1 MVRSSTSPM
10 PDGQFE
16 LTRFEPASRALRALA
31 RASGFDA
38 GEEEQAVAVLRTLA
52 GSWADMPLS
61 SPPRWSGL
69 GADASGCDV
78 SLVVDGRRREVRVT
92 VEAQDDPPSP
102 STYWNAALRLS
113 RRLATQYGADLSRL
127 DAIEDIFAP
136 LDPNAAG
143 VLWHGAVFQKGKPPW
158 FKVYVHLMALG
169 RNAARRTARAA
180 LERLRLDA
188 CWPFV
193 ESRLGVD
200 DELLFL
206 SFDLVPEND
215 ARVKLYVRHAEATA
229 TTLDGAARLPG
240 ASRPANVRDFVD
252 DLAGV
257 PDKIIRHGALTA
269 LQLRR
274 GDDVPIHASTHV
286 RLYPHCAT
294 SDAVMSTRLR
304 IGLQRLGLPSTSY
317 EAAIGALT
325 SDVRDAAAIHG
336 WASIQWVRQRPSV
349 TVYFSPRLNF
359 ERYGPIALDPVRL
372 WPSPVGPANSQER
385 RPACAPR

>member
-1 MVRSSTSPM
+1 M
-10 PDGQFE
+10 PE
-16 LTRFEPASRALRALA
+16 VRFEPTRFDRASRALRALA
-31 RASGFDA
+31 KASEFDG

-78 SLVVDGRRREVRVT
+78 SLVVDGLRREVRVT

-102 STYWNAALRLS
+102 PTYWSAALRLS
-113 RRLATQYGADLSRL
+113 RTLETQYGADLSRL
-127 DAIEDIFAP
+127 DAIADIFTP

-158 FKVYVHLMALG
+158 FKVYLHLMALG
-169 RNAARRTARAA
+169 RNAARITARAA
-180 LERLRLDA
+180 MERLRLGA

-193 ESRLGVD
+193 ETRLGAD

-206 SFDLVPEND
+206 SFDLVPGSD

-229 TTLDGAARLPG
+229 ATLETAAKLPG
-240 ASRPANVRDFVD
+240 ASRPADVRGFVE
-252 DLAGV
+252 DLTGGA
-257 PDKIIRHGALTA
+257 DEIIRRGALTS
-269 LQLRR
+269 LQLRP
-274 GDDVPIHASTHV
+274 GDDVPIHLSTHV

-304 IGLQRLGLPSTSY
+304 IALRRLGLPSTSY
-317 EAAIGALT
+317 DAAIAALV
-325 SDVRDAAAIHG
+325 SEGRADEAVHG
-336 WASIQWVRQRPSV
+336 WASIQWIRQRPCA
-349 TVYFSPRLNF
+349 TVYFSPRLYF
-359 ERYGPIALDPVRL
+359 ERYGPIGLDPVRM

-385 RPACAPR
+385 RPLCAPP